1 MNDRPD
7 WPTTGSHDADEARTE
22 RSRSLAS
29 HRDERYGEDAPSRA
43 ELMED
48 ER

>member
-1 MNDRPD
+1 MTRPD
-7 WPTTGSHDADEARTE
+7 WPTTASHDSDEARTE
-22 RSRSLAS
+22 RDRSLAS
-29 HRDERYGEDAPSRA
+29 LRDELHGEDAPSRA